1 MGGYLADGW
10 VKRAFFLFY
19 PDHIWTERS
28 SRERW
33 LGRCTRIISI
43 PPMWLILV
51 LQQTF
56 DTDVAGFAPDVLPA
70 VEQNTAVLNAS
81 LVALQ
86 AAFV

>member
-1 MGGYLADGW
+1 
-10 VKRAFFLFY
+10 
-19 PDHIWTERS
+19 
-28 SRERW
+28 
-33 LGRCTRIISI
+33 
-43 PPMWLILV
+43 MWLILV